1 MILDSLKSGH
11 SSHSNCESSYLQS
24 GDGDLWVQHPLFSNN
39 CTFAIFY
46 CLFMDSVGHKYSE
59 IESQKLYIHT
69 YSLVFIDLHIMHTVI
84 FSANNNW
91 DCISKVS

>member
-1 MILDSLKSGH
+1 
-11 SSHSNCESSYLQS
+11 
-24 GDGDLWVQHPLFSNN
+24 
-39 CTFAIFY
+39 
-46 CLFMDSVGHKYSE
+46 MDSVGHKYSE

-91 DCISKVS
+91 DCISKVSWTPQVEAKIMNLELD